1 MDILIEEIA
10 IYGAAFTVCT
20 AIVVIY
26 FKRIQLES
34 LQVAERVEVAKEE
47 GRFEPVSLHPHIDL
61 TKCIGSGAC
70 ISACP
75 EKDILGIV
83 DGVATVVN
91 ASSCIGHGACFHSC
105 PVEAISLRI
114 GTETRGVEL
123 PHVKPNYETNIS
135 GIYIAGELGGM
146 GLIKNSTEQGMQAV
160 DSIMKSGKYSSEE
173 DQFIDVV
180 IIGAGPAGIAAAL
193 NSKKNGISFEILE
206 QEALGGAL
214 FSFPRSKVVMSKPME
229 LPFLG
234 MVKLY
239 HTSKEELLGL
249 WTKVLGD
256 NNITVS
262 EHSKAENIIPLESG
276 GFKVIVSGANPREVL
291 SRNVIIAIG
300 RRGSPR
306 KLGIPGE
313 GLQNVAY
320 RLLEPENISGKK
332 IVVVGGGDSAVEA
345 TLLLMNDN
353 DVILSYRKDMFVR
366 IKVDNRTAILNA
378 IEKGKLRMIYNSN
391 LTEITNN
398 EITLS
403 YTSAEGDESIEV
415 IPNDLIYILAG
426 GELPSKFLKNAGVTV
441 EKKFG
446 KIIKQH

>member
-146 GLIKNSTEQGMQAV
+146 GLIKNSTEQGIQAV
-160 DSIMKSGKYSSEE
+160 DSIMKSGKYSSED

-403 YTSAEGDESIEV
+403 YTSADGDESIEV

>member
-26 FKRIQLES
+26 FKRIQHES

>member
-146 GLIKNSTEQGMQAV
+146 GLIKNSTEQGIQAV
-160 DSIMKSGKYSSEE
+160 DSIMKSGKYSSED